1 MSKNIFTL
9 LSFEEFPIMSDF
21 VEKGVIDSKFLDMIN
36 RLHADLVLCLGSKL
50 PVENMTVNE
59 FLSIYGL
66 KCPIGEFLDGLSHSV
81 KDGKFPVMADRVK
94 LIEDLD
100 RGLEECPLP
109 CAACPTSHTSIKGGH
124 L

>member
-21 VEKGVIDSKFLDMIN
+21 VEKGVIDSKFIDMIN
-36 RLHADLVLCLGSKL
+36 RIHADFVLCLDSQL
-50 PVENMTVNE
+50 PIENITVNE
-59 FLSIYGL
+59 FFSIYGL
-66 KCPIGEFLDGLSHSV
+66 KCPIGEFLDEITHNI
-81 KDGKFPVMADRVK
+81 KYREFPVMTDRVK

-109 CAACPTSHTSIKGGH
+109 CAACPTLQTSIKDGH
-124 L
+124 V

>member
-59 FLSIYGL
+59 FLSIYSL

-100 RGLEECPLP
+100 QGLEECPLP
-109 CAACPTSHTSIKGGH
+109 CATCPTSHTSIKDGH

>member
-21 VEKGVIDSKFLDMIN
+21 VEKGIIDSKFLDMIN

-50 PVENMTVNE
+50 PIENITVNE

-66 KCPIGEFLDGLSHSV
+66 KCPIGEFLN
-81 KDGKFPVMADRVK
+81 
-94 LIEDLD
+94 E
-100 RGLEECPLP
+100 
-109 CAACPTSHTSIKGGH
+109 
-124 L
+124 